1 MSKHVRT
8 NFHHIFPRSLIFLG
22 MYLYKFCRMKNSKL
36 KVGVIGVNAGKGWA
50 ATAHLPALK
59 SNPAYEVVAIGQRN
73 LEMATEAA
81 KHFEVAQSFSDY
93 RELLSMPGL
102 DLAVVT
108 VKVPLHRELVTSAIH
123 AGVNVFSEWPL
134 GKTLAEA
141 EELNTLAKKAGV
153 RGFIGLQSRSVPTI
167 LFLRDLIGEGGIGE
181 VLSTSMIGS
190 GIFYGAS
197 HNAASAYAVDA
208 SNGAGMINVTFAN
221 AIDALCFV
229 LGEFSE
235 LSATLANR
243 RKVTTI
249 IESGEAI
256 PMTAVDQVAVTG
268 VLHSGAVA
276 STHFRGGM
284 SNATNFF
291 WEINGTLG
299 DITISAPGGH
309 IGVFPLTVRI
319 AKNGQSQP
327 VELSIPA
334 EYLKTAGDLS
344 LPAQNVGQ
352 NYALIESDLR
362 NDTHLAPDFADAITR
377 QRMID
382 AIELAA
388 RTGCKQH
395 YLPVRAT
402 AGG

>member
-1 MSKHVRT
+1 
-8 NFHHIFPRSLIFLG
+8 
-22 MYLYKFCRMKNSKL
+22 MKKKL
-36 KVGVIGVNAGKGWA
+36 KVGIIGVEANKGWA

-59 SNPAYEVVAIGQRN
+59 NNPAYVVAAISQRN
-73 LEMATEAA
+73 PEMAAEAA
-81 KHFEVAQSFSDY
+81 QHFEVAQYFSDY
-93 RELLSMPGL
+93 REMLSMPDL

-108 VKVPLHRELVTSAIH
+108 VKVPLHRELVTAAIR

-134 GKTLAEA
+134 GKTLIEA
-141 EELNTLAKKAGV
+141 EELNALANKAAV
-153 RGFIGLQSRSVPTI
+153 RGFIGLQSRSVPAV
-167 LFLRDLIGEGGIGE
+167 LFIRDLIREGEIGE

-208 SNGAGMINVTFAN
+208 SNGAGMINVTFGN

-249 IESGEAI
+249 VESGETI
-256 PMTAVDQVAVTG
+256 PMTAFDQVAVTG
-268 VLHSGAVA
+268 VLNSGAVA
-276 STHFRGGM
+276 STHFRGGL

-291 WEINGTLG
+291 WEINGTQA

-309 IGVFPLTVRI
+309 IGVFPLSVKI
-319 AKNGQSQP
+319 ARNGQSQP
-327 VELSIPA
+327 ADLPIPA
-334 EYLKTAGDLS
+334 EYFKTTGNLS

-362 NDTHLAPDFADAITR
+362 NDTHLAPDLTVAVLR
-377 QRMID
+377 QRMIE
-382 AIELAA
+382 AIERAA
-388 RTGCKQH
+388 WTGCKQH
-395 YLPVRAT
+395 YLEE
-402 AGG
+402 GL